1 MGDPDLRP
9 ADRGGREAAGR
20 PRGLVV
26 FPIESL
32 TPGRS
37 REGSGAG
44 WLRRWSIVFAALVL
58 AAAVIWLALLVR

>member
-9 ADRGGREAAGR
+9 ADRGGREAAGP

-32 TPGRS
+32 TPGRK
-37 REGSGAG
+37 REGSGVG
-44 WLRRWSIVFAALVL
+44 WLRNWWIVFAALIL
-58 AAAVIWLALLVR
+58 ATAVIWLALLVR

>member
-9 ADRGGREAAGR
+9 ADRGGREAAER

-32 TPGRS
+32 TSGRK
-37 REGSGAG
+37 RAGSGVG
-44 WLRRWSIVFAALVL
+44 WLRKWWIVFAALVL
-58 AAAVIWLALLVR
+58 AAAVIWLALLLR